1 MGASD
6 THHPA
11 DLHPAD
17 HPHLAEHLHLA
28 EHRAAEHVAAD
39 RLARLRSAS
48 VESVALGVG
57 SVAFVLVGLVA
68 LFVFAGRDLA
78 ISGAGSIGEFAAVA
92 GGIVALLAYGGGRTA
107 SWRISWFGAG
117 PAPQRSRLSV
127 AVEVFDTVA
136 IAVAHAIVVLLL
148 WTVLSDVL
156 ARSFQD
162 AVVFALPGVL
172 LVATAAAVSAYY
184 VFLSAVNMNP
194 LLLSTVLA
202 VFLVLGALTSMITAS
217 DPHWWKE
224 NLSALGMTD
233 DISGMAFNLTVIVAG
248 VLVTAIA
255 RYATGSPG
263 ADDRRPSRGELRVR
277 TALIVIGIMLAC
289 VGLFPVNR
297 FFLIHNTVAT
307 GMALVFCALV
317 IGLRWLLPQLPR
329 TFIVLGWVFLVV
341 IAGVAVLFAIGYY
354 NLTAVELVA
363 AVLIFSWIIV
373 FLRITTATSADEA
386 ARGRHEVREAARHEQ
401 DAARPD
407 TARA

>member
-1 MGASD
+1 MRATE
-6 THHPA
+6 THHTATAA
-11 DLHPAD
+11 D
-17 HPHLAEHLHLA
+17 EV
-28 EHRAAEHVAAD
+28 AAE
-39 RLARLRSAS
+39 RLTRLRSSS
-48 VESVALGVG
+48 VESIALGVG
-57 SVAFVLVGLVA
+57 TLAFIAVGVVA
-68 LFVFAGRDLA
+68 LIVFGGRHLA

-92 GGIVALLAYGGGRTA
+92 GGIVALLVYAGGRA
-107 SWRISWFGAG
+107 AAWRIPWFGSAPVG
-117 PAPQRSRLSV
+117 PRSRLNV

-148 WTVLSDVL
+148 WAVLGFVL

-162 AVVFALPGVL
+162 AFVFAFPGAL

-184 VFLSAVNMNP
+184 VFLSAVKMNP

-263 ADDRRPSRGELRVR
+263 ADDRAPTRGEVRVR
-277 TALIVIGIMLAC
+277 TALIVIGVMLTC
-289 VGLFPVNR
+289 VGLFPVNQ
-297 FFLIHNTVAT
+297 FLLIHNTVAT

-317 IGLRWLLPQLPR
+317 IGLRWLLPEMPR
-329 TFIVLGWVFLVV
+329 AFILLGWAFLVV
-341 IAGVAVLFAIGYY
+341 IAVVAVLFAIGDY

-373 FLRITTATSADEA
+373 FLRITTATSADA
-386 ARGRHEVREAARHEQ
+386 AAQGQPQSTPAAGGSDTTANGETEESLVSAPLAEGRRS
-401 DAARPD
+401 RPI
-407 TARA
+407 R

>member
-1 MGASD
+1 MLGDMRASEADED
-6 THHPA
+6 TTSTA
-11 DLHPAD
+11 GIATGRGTL
-17 HPHLAEHLHLA
+17 L
-28 EHRAAEHVAAD
+28 RA
-39 RLARLRSAS
+39 SS

-57 SVAFVLVGLVA
+57 TLAFVAVGVVA
-68 LFVFAGRDLA
+68 LLVFGGRHRP
-78 ISGAGSIGEFAAVA
+78 ISGPGSIGEFAAVA
-92 GGIVALLAYGGGRTA
+92 GGVVALLAYGGGRWA
-107 SWRISWFGAG
+107 SWRVAWFGAARAG
-117 PAPQRSRLSV
+117 RSSRMGV

-148 WTVLSDVL
+148 WAVLGFVL

-162 AVVFALPGVL
+162 AFVFSFPGAL

-184 VFLSAVNMNP
+184 VFLSAAKMNP

-233 DISGMAFNLTVIVAG
+233 DPSGMTFNLTVIVAG

-255 RYATGSPG
+255 RYATGASDASDPSQ
-263 ADDRRPSRGELRVR
+263 SRGALRVR
-277 TALIVIGIMLAC
+277 TALIVIGVLLTC
-289 VGLFPVNR
+289 VGLFPVNQ
-297 FFLIHNTVAT
+297 FLLIHNTVAT

-317 IGLRWLLPQLPR
+317 IGLRWLLPDLPR
-329 TFIVLGWVFLVV
+329 AFIALGWAFLAV
-341 IAGVAVLFAIGYY
+341 IALVAVLFAIGDY

-373 FLRITTATSADEA
+373 FLRITTATTADAA
-386 ARGRHEVREAARHEQ
+386 ARSLAH
-401 DAARPD
+401 
-407 TARA
+407 

>member
-1 MGASD
+1 MAATPMLGDMRASEADED
-6 THHPA
+6 TTSTA
-11 DLHPAD
+11 GIETGRGTL
-17 HPHLAEHLHLA
+17 L
-28 EHRAAEHVAAD
+28 RA
-39 RLARLRSAS
+39 SS

-57 SVAFVLVGLVA
+57 TLAFVAVGVVA
-68 LFVFAGRDLA
+68 LFVFGGRHLT
-78 ISGAGSIGEFAAVA
+78 ISGPGSIGEFAAVA
-92 GGIVALLAYGGGRTA
+92 GGVVALLAYGGGRWA
-107 SWRISWFGAG
+107 SWRVAWFGA
-117 PAPQRSRLSV
+117 ARSGRSSRMGV

-148 WTVLSDVL
+148 WAVLGFVL

-162 AVVFALPGVL
+162 AFVFSFPGAL

-184 VFLSAVNMNP
+184 VFLSAAKMNP

-233 DISGMAFNLTVIVAG
+233 DLSGMTFNLTVIVAG

-255 RYATGSPG
+255 RYATGSSG
-263 ADDRRPSRGELRVR
+263 ADDRTPSRGALRVR
-277 TALIVIGIMLAC
+277 TALIVIGVLLTC
-289 VGLFPVNR
+289 VGLFPVNQ
-297 FFLIHNTVAT
+297 FLLIHNTVAT

-317 IGLRWLLPQLPR
+317 IGLRWLLPDLPR
-329 TFIVLGWVFLVV
+329 AFIALGWAFLAV
-341 IAGVAVLFAIGYY
+341 IALVAVLFAIGDY

-373 FLRITTATSADEA
+373 FLRITTATTADAA
-386 ARGRHEVREAARHEQ
+386 ARSLAR
-401 DAARPD
+401 
-407 TARA
+407 